1 MQSLGTAQSPI
12 MKVTNVMTSG
22 AMPIPQL
29 TSAFPP
35 GPLDLRLDQQ
45 EALDTI
51 TSAYAR
57 GMRRALVGL
66 PIGTAKTITFAHQ
79 ISQRRGRALLGE
91 HRDELIRQAVERL
104 WLVNPAMDI
113 DVVKAECGPTSA
125 DRRGA

>member
-57 GMRRALVGL
+57 GMRRALVDS
-66 PIGTAKTITFAHQ
+66 P
-79 ISQRRGRALLGE
+79 SALLK
-91 HRDELIRQAVERL
+91 RSLSPTRFPSAV
-104 WLVNPAMDI
+104 
-113 DVVKAECGPTSA
+113 VVLSWGSIVTNSSGRP
-125 DRRGA
+125 

>member
-1 MQSLGTAQSPI
+1 
-12 MKVTNVMTSG
+12 VMTSR
-22 AMPIPQL
+22 AIPIPQL

-35 GPLDLRLDQQ
+35 GPSDLLLDQQ
-45 EALDTI
+45 EALDAI

-57 GMRRALVGL
+57 GMRRALVRL
-66 PIGTAKTITFAHQ
+66 PSGTGKTIAFAHQ

-113 DVVKAECGPTSA
+113 GMVKAECGPTSA
-125 DRRGA
+125 DRRSA